1 MPLVS
6 SGGGVSQVKDTGHN
20 GMESIGICLSV
31 LTLSIFLVREI
42 RTDKHPHHSPPP
54 HAHTLQSPVTQDST
68 PAYQRDRA
76 QGRGEGDQGA
86 SQHSG
91 VVAFGPAPTPLLRR
105 LTPKNCRN
113 WAGGGGLGGK
123 MRCVS
128 RARGQPTSRV
138 RPSPTS
144 IQRRLLLRGRGT
156 AMRIGHHPRAGDLAG
171 KEGGGP
177 GGSRALPPLPQ
188 LGGGRGRT
196 ARCGNPAAPDLK
208 GDGCVRPLATHLASV
223 AHLPRVCGAGDRY
236 AGHPA

>member
-113 WAGGGGLGGK
+113 WAGGGGGWEGK
-123 MRCVS
+123 CGACPEPAANPPQESGPRPPLFKGAFCS
-128 RARGQPTSRV
+128 ADEEQQCGSATTRAQGT
-138 RPSPTS
+138 
-144 IQRRLLLRGRGT
+144 LRGRREAGLEG
-156 AMRIGHHPRAGDLAG
+156 AGHSHPFPSW
-171 KEGGGP
+171 GGG
-177 GGSRALPPLPQ
+177 GEER
-188 LGGGRGRT
+188 
-196 ARCGNPAAPDLK
+196 PAAGTP
-208 GDGCVRPLATHLASV
+208 P
-223 AHLPRVCGAGDRY
+223 PQI
-236 AGHPA
+236 